1 MKHLALPFAVKSSKF
16 YLYIIPGIAM
26 QLVPLHAAT
35 KDTIYFT
42 PYKNNVFFNSYV
54 RYEFD
59 RYPKKGVGRYTR

>member
-1 MKHLALPFAVKSSKF
+1 
-16 YLYIIPGIAM
+16 M

-42 PYKNNVFFNSYV
+42 PYKNNVFFNSYF

-59 RYPKKGVGRYTR
+59 RYPKKGVGIQGNFTTGRKVVCV